1 MDLIIRNVRLAA
13 GPAPLV
19 SGVAAGGIAALNPHN
34 PSTPPFEFDGGG
46 SLAFPGFVESHIHL
60 DKAATL
66 HRCGTD
72 GTTLATAIRKIT
84 ELKASFTVQD
94 VHDRAVRVLRD
105 AVTHGTTV
113 MQSFVEVDHA
123 AGLRSLEALLTLAAE
138 ARHAI
143 DLRLCAF
150 AQDGLT
156 QHPDGEALLDEALRL
171 GAQSVGGCPY
181 TDPDPEEQIRRIL
194 ALAARH
200 DCNADFHIDFDLD
213 PTASALPALIRH
225 VIETGYQGRVAIG
238 HATKLSVLPEDEQT
252 AILEGLLAADIV
264 LTALPATDLFLMR
277 GSMAPLMRYA
287 RMGGRCALAT
297 NNIVNP
303 FTPFGD
309 ANLLRMGNLFANI
322 TGASS
327 DADLSL
333 IWDMLTTSPASSLGV
348 PATIA
353 EGAPANI
360 VLIDAPD
367 TATAVRELRP
377 VLGGWKAGVWTFVR
391 HRPEM
396 KAPF

>member
-1 MDLIIRNVRLAA
+1 MDLIIRNVRLASRS
-13 GPAPLV
+13 APLDI
-19 SGVAAGGIAALNPHN
+19 GIVAGRIVALHPQIASSAAA
-34 PSTPPFEFDGGG
+34 EYDGGG

-72 GTTLATAIRKIT
+72 GATLATAIKKIT
-84 ELKASFTVQD
+84 DLKAQFTVQD
-94 VHDRAVRVLRD
+94 VHDRGARVLRE
-105 AVTHGTTV
+105 AVTHGTTI

-123 AGLRSLEALLTLAAE
+123 AGLRSMEALLALAAE

-156 QHPDGEALLDEALRL
+156 QYAGGEALLDEALRL
-171 GAQSVGGCPY
+171 GAHSVGGCPY

-194 ALAARH
+194 ALAAKH
-200 DCNADFHIDFDLD
+200 GCNADFHIDFDLD
-213 PTASALPALIRH
+213 PTASRLPYLIRH

-238 HATKLSVLPEDEQT
+238 HATKLAVLPEDQQT

-264 LTALPATDLFLMR
+264 LTALPATDLFLMH
-277 GSMAPLMRYA
+277 GAMAPLMRYA

-327 DADLSL
+327 DADLAM
-333 IWDMLTTSPASSLGV
+333 IWDMLTISPASSLGV
-348 PATIA
+348 PATIT
-353 EGAPANI
+353 EGAPADI

-367 TATAVRELRP
+367 PATALRELRP
-377 VLGGWKAGVWTFVR
+377 VLSGWKAGVWTFVR

>member
-1 MDLIIRNVRLAA
+1 MDLIIRNVRLTPHA
-13 GPAPLV
+13 APLDI
-19 SGVAAGGIAALNPHN
+19 GVTAGRITALHPDIPRTAAVEH
-34 PSTPPFEFDGGG
+34 DGGG
-46 SLAFPGFVESHIHL
+46 CLAFPGFVESHIHL

-66 HRCGTD
+66 HRCGTED
-72 GTTLATAIRKIT
+72 ASLAAAIRKIT
-84 ELKASFTVQD
+84 ELKATFTVQD
-94 VHDRAVRVLRD
+94 VHDRGARVLRD
-105 AVTHGTTV
+105 AITHGTTV

-123 AGLRSLEALLTLAAE
+123 AGLRSLEGLLALAEE

-156 QHPDGEALLDEALRL
+156 QHADGEALLEEALRL
-171 GAQSVGGCPY
+171 GARSIGGCPY
-181 TDPDPEEQIRRIL
+181 TDPDPQEQIRRIL

-200 DCNADFHIDFDLD
+200 DCDADFHIDFDLD
-213 PTASALPALIRH
+213 PTASALPFLIRH
-225 VIETGYQGRVAIG
+225 VLETGYRGRVVIG
-238 HATKLSVLPEDEQT
+238 HATKLSILPTDEQT
-252 AILEGLLAADIV
+252 AILDGLLAADIM

-309 ANLLRMGNLFANI
+309 GNLLRMGNLFANI
-322 TGASS
+322 TGATT
-327 DADLSL
+327 DADLAL

-348 PATIA
+348 PAAIT
-353 EGAPANI
+353 EGAPADI

-367 TATAVRELRP
+367 PATAVRELRP

-396 KAPF
+396 KASF